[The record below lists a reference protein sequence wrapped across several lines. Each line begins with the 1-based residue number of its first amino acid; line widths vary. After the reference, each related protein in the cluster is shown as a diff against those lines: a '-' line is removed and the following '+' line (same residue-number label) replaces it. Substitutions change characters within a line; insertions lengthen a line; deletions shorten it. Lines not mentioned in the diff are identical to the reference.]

1 MSGSALQTK
10 PKSVLS
16 VRRSYSGY
24 QQYPVNTTMQQPVA
38 AVRGPAGTTPAA
50 VSLLDF
56 MPPGERSKIQD
67 LTSTRDVSSYVQT
80 ALDEGVP
87 LLVPDGNFMMGNAVK
102 LGSNTSLTS
111 VSAPGRAVFMA
122 LPGMNAPVMIDV
134 NVSSSGTGV
143 YAQSNVIIDGITFDG
158 SSRSLSDFKFLLR
171 LLSIDGLTIRNC
183 KFQNNLYGLVG
194 IGGCRNVSLH
204 GCEWTNWG
212 KLTATPEGGPA
223 LWLAGN
229 PTSNDDTPTTQVR
242 GSNLY
247 FHDGRWAACYD
258 FSNDSVFVG
267 VNIINTM
274 ESGFFNQLNSPDGLS
289 ISHVYTGFTVENVQ
303 RQYISSAAFEIYAD
317 HTTISNFSINGTDD
331 AGIKIN
337 SRTDGIIVTD
347 GHVWNA
353 VRHGGGIFPTYDNY
367 GQIQCIQL
375 PGQTS
380 RNITI
385 NNVTIGKTGV
395 TPFSRYAIAVHSQD
409 TGRYQNVKITGN
421 NVVNGY
427 TTAPFNLDGVDLL
440 NDVTSAIC
448 SNVGASDVLTP
459 FNALIK
465 RDNLIGGSDELNAVE
480 NGRFERGAV
489 GWTYSTSYWN
499 INNDQTNALSGNYV
513 AVNTDTS
520 GLQRQFDSNYSACE
534 AGDKIYV
541 GAWLKTSASY
551 TATNTMAL
559 ILWSD
564 KDKNFLSSSLGTNY
578 TTAQTS
584 YVLSSVTGTAPANA
598 RYWQVRLLAQKTV
611 GTTYFDNVY
620 SQRLRDASQLLLDN
634 TVTYAKFQQ
643 VAASSLV
650 GNATGSLANATG
662 ITLGATLAFSGSALQ
677 TAAMTGDVTT
687 SANSFATT
695 IANNA
700 VSNAKFRQGAAL
712 SVVGVTGNATANV
725 ADIAG
730 TANQVLRVNSG
741 GTALSFG
748 AIDVSQ
754 SAAVTGIMAA
764 ANGGTGN
771 GFTAFT
777 GPASTTKTFTL
788 PNASDTL
795 AALGQNQTFTGANT
809 FNGAVT
815 TKASASGGANLNIPN
830 GTAPTSPNSGDMWTT
845 TQSVEFSIN
854 GSTFGVVPLF
864 KCLSANATGANQNTV
879 QPWFPSAGG
888 VTLEGSTTYRIR
900 GKIAMNHGT
909 TSRTLAIS
917 FGGTATLTS
926 ILYWSRYS
934 VGLDSGA
941 ATIYFATVDTASS
954 TVINSAQTGANEDVE
969 IEGIVRING
978 GGTFIPQFTFS
989 ADPTGTIT
997 IHKNSFFIL
1006 EKMGSD
1012 TVVSNGTWA

>member
-1 MSGSALQTK
+1 MSGSPLQTK

-56 MPPGERSKIQD
+56 MPPGERAKIQD
-67 LTSTRDVSSYVQT
+67 RTSTRDVSSYVQT

-122 LPGMNAPVMIDV
+122 LPGMTAPVMIDV
-134 NVSSSGTGV
+134 NVSSSGTGI
-143 YAQSNVIIDGITFDG
+143 YAQSNITIDGVTFDG
-158 SSRSLSDFKFLLR
+158 NSRSLSDFKFLLR
-171 LLSIDGLTIRNC
+171 LLSIDGLAIRNC

-212 KLTATPEGGPA
+212 KSTATPEGGPA

-353 VRHGGGIFPTYDNY
+353 VRHGGGIFPTYNNY

-448 SNVGASDVLTP
+448 DNIGASNVLTP
-459 FNALIK
+459 FVM
-465 RDNLIGGSDELNAVE
+465 GSTDKLNAIE
-480 NGRFERGAV
+480 NARFEHGAT
-489 GWTYSTSYWN
+489 GWTYQTVNWN
-499 INNDQTNALSGNYV
+499 IINDPANAMSGNFV
-513 AVNTDTS
+513 AVNTVTD
-520 GLQRQFDSNYSACE
+520 GMQKQFDSNYSACE
-534 AGDKIYV
+534 AGDAIYAE
-541 GAWLKTSASY
+541 AWFKTSATL
-551 TATNTMAL
+551 TATSIKL
-559 ILWSD
+559 IITWCD
-564 KDKNFLSSSLGTNY
+564 KDKAFLSTTSGTNY
-578 TTAQTS
+578 TTPQVN
-584 YVLSSVTGTAPANA
+584 YVKSSLIGTAPANA
-598 RYWQVRLLAQKTV
+598 CYWYIRLIAQKTA
-611 GTTYFDNVY
+611 GTVYFDNVFA
-620 SQRLRDASQLLLDN
+620 QRLRDVGKLL
-634 TVTYAKFQQ
+634 K
-643 VAASSLV
+643 
-650 GNATGSLANATG
+650 
-662 ITLGATLAFSGSALQ
+662 LGTF
-677 TAAMTGDVTT
+677 TAAGSETYSGYI
-687 SANSFATT
+687 T
-695 IANNA
+695 ITD
-700 VSNAKFRQGAAL
+700 S
-712 SVVGVTGNATANV
+712 SGVTRK
-725 ADIAG
+725 
-730 TANQVLRVNSG
+730 L
-741 GTALSFG
+741 
-748 AIDVSQ
+748 
-754 SAAVTGIMAA
+754 AV
-764 ANGGTGN
+764 
-771 GFTAFT
+771 
-777 GPASTTKTFTL
+777 
-788 PNASDTL
+788 
-795 AALGQNQTFTGANT
+795 
-809 FNGAVT
+809 
-815 TKASASGGANLNIPN
+815 
-830 GTAPTSPNSGDMWTT
+830 
-845 TQSVEFSIN
+845 
-854 GSTFGVVPLF
+854 
-864 KCLSANATGANQNTV
+864 
-879 QPWFPSAGG
+879 
-888 VTLEGSTTYRIR
+888 
-900 GKIAMNHGT
+900 
-909 TSRTLAIS
+909 
-917 FGGTATLTS
+917 
-926 ILYWSRYS
+926 
-934 VGLDSGA
+934 
-941 ATIYFATVDTASS
+941 FA
-954 TVINSAQTGANEDVE
+954 
-969 IEGIVRING
+969 
-978 GGTFIPQFTFS
+978 
-989 ADPTGTIT
+989 
-997 IHKNSFFIL
+997 
-1006 EKMGSD
+1006 
-1012 TVVSNGTWA
+1012 